1 MTFNPTLKVQALS
14 KREAS
19 KLTPPD
25 RALLISIQDGD
36 KAHLPF
42 KQRTNHITRD
52 KYVATLFTYFDDV
65 QEDLDPFAFGITDA
79 RQIIN
84 FLNRHFQK
92 PGNFDRIIVHCQA
105 GVSRSQAVALFIAK
119 YYYDDENLYKQLLN
133 QDGKVP
139 GGNRHVYELLEKTF
153 KN

>member
-1 MTFNPTLKVQALS
+1 MSKLKTLKSLYHTKMTFNPTLKVQALS

-25 RALLISIQDGD
+25 RALLISIQDGE
-36 KAHLPF
+36 KSHLPF

-65 QEDLDPFAFGITDA
+65 QEELNPFAFGVNDA

-105 GVSRSQAVALFIAK
+105 GVSRSQAVALFITK
-119 YYYDDENLYKQLLN
+119 YYYRGFKGGFSIKGNMYLVSNL
-133 QDGKVP
+133 
-139 GGNRHVYELLEKTF
+139 
-153 KN
+153 